1 MEIDVNEQTR
11 IVSVWLSSAEKR
23 DAELRERLKP
33 MYRRYH
39 KDKYLVAVFE
49 SGEQNLEGLTAD
61 LLCYNRRRMAEL
73 EVQKEKDSGMTM
85 TM

>member
-1 MEIDVNEQTR
+1 MEIDVNEQAK

-61 LLCYNRRRMAEL
+61 LLSYNRRRMAEL
-73 EVQKEKDSGMTM
+73 EVPKEKESGMTM

>member
-61 LLCYNRRRMAEL
+61 LLSYNRRRMAEL